1 VAASA
6 TTAVAPTVRKR
17 PTAQVV
23 SIDQAQRAGKYQRG
37 AKPTDQ
43 PVGTNGQPPP
53 WTSLRNRA
61 ASRQLT
67 GNHQPGTRASRIRG
81 ELAPVVRLYRRQ
93 DHQVDRMDAE
103 QCSEQEEHDPAR
115 RASRPGSSWSVGF
128 AFMEPYYH
136 QQDGPAGQFPSERD
150 AAWGPACGHHR
161 FYAAVLS
168 PRPRA
173 VVARARYL
181 AMLVATTR
189 LRASECR
196 AENRAIAVA
205 LMITGFRRWFAGVQP
220 AQLTRRFKAKLFNR
234 LRETAECMAADGRQK
249 PCLCPSSRRSLT
261 RSVIPAPRRPSP
273 P

>member
-1 VAASA
+1 
-6 TTAVAPTVRKR
+6 
-17 PTAQVV
+17 
-23 SIDQAQRAGKYQRG
+23 
-37 AKPTDQ
+37 
-43 PVGTNGQPPP
+43 
-53 WTSLRNRA
+53 
-61 ASRQLT
+61 
-67 GNHQPGTRASRIRG
+67 
-81 ELAPVVRLYRRQ
+81 
-93 DHQVDRMDAE
+93 M
-103 QCSEQEEHDPAR
+103 
-115 RASRPGSSWSVGF
+115 GF

-205 LMITGFRRWFAGVQP
+205 LMIPGFRRWFAGVQP
-220 AQLTRRFKAKLFNR
+220 AQLTKRFKAKLFNR

-249 PCLCPSSRRSLT
+249 KPCLCPSSRRSLT
-261 RSVIPAPRRPSP
+261 RSRHPARRADHRLHEIGSLFARERSLPDERVPCHERDRVADGCRRAHARTTSLAASRHQ
-273 P
+273 

>member
-1 VAASA
+1 MA
-6 TTAVAPTVRKR
+6 
-17 PTAQVV
+17 
-23 SIDQAQRAGKYQRG
+23 
-37 AKPTDQ
+37 
-43 PVGTNGQPPP
+43 
-53 WTSLRNRA
+53 
-61 ASRQLT
+61 
-67 GNHQPGTRASRIRG
+67 
-81 ELAPVVRLYRRQ
+81 
-93 DHQVDRMDAE
+93 AE
-103 QCSEQEEHDPAR
+103 QCSEQKETTQPDER
-115 RASRPGSSWSVGF
+115 VGRGSSWSVGF

>member
-1 VAASA
+1 
-6 TTAVAPTVRKR
+6 
-17 PTAQVV
+17 
-23 SIDQAQRAGKYQRG
+23 
-37 AKPTDQ
+37 
-43 PVGTNGQPPP
+43 
-53 WTSLRNRA
+53 
-61 ASRQLT
+61 
-67 GNHQPGTRASRIRG
+67 
-81 ELAPVVRLYRRQ
+81 
-93 DHQVDRMDAE
+93 
-103 QCSEQEEHDPAR
+103 
-115 RASRPGSSWSVGF
+115 
-128 AFMEPYYH
+128 MEPYYH

-150 AAWGPACGHHR
+150 AGWGPACGYHR

-196 AENRAIAVA
+196 AENRGIAVA

-249 PCLCPSSRRSLT
+249 PCLCPSSDARSHEVLFRRRPDHHLHEIGSLFACERSLPDE
-261 RSVIPAPRRPSP
+261 RVPCYE
-273 P
+273 

>member
-1 VAASA
+1 MGSFRVALVGIHRNSANGATSLIVVQARSERRKPTLLRSVLAALPWRLTSIYGRVGGGAMPQRVRDGKNCRNVAASA
-6 TTAVAPTVRKR
+6 TTAIAPTVRKR

-115 RASRPGSSWSVGF
+115 RASR
-128 AFMEPYYH
+128 
-136 QQDGPAGQFPSERD
+136 AGVVVV
-150 AAWGPACGHHR
+150 CGLRVHG
-161 FYAAVLS
+161 AVLS
-168 PRPRA
+168 PAGRPGWAIPERA
-173 VVARARYL
+173 
-181 AMLVATTR
+181 
-189 LRASECR
+189 
-196 AENRAIAVA
+196 
-205 LMITGFRRWFAGVQP
+205 
-220 AQLTRRFKAKLFNR
+220 
-234 LRETAECMAADGRQK
+234 
-249 PCLCPSSRRSLT
+249 
-261 RSVIPAPRRPSP
+261 
-273 P
+273 

>member
-1 VAASA
+1 MPKGKGLSL
-6 TTAVAPTVRKR
+6 AVSKEG
-17 PTAQVV
+17 
-23 SIDQAQRAGKYQRG
+23 GK
-37 AKPTDQ
+37 
-43 PVGTNGQPPP
+43 
-53 WTSLRNRA
+53 W
-61 ASRQLT
+61 
-67 GNHQPGTRASRIRG
+67 
-81 ELAPVVRLYRRQ
+81 
-93 DHQVDRMDAE
+93 
-103 QCSEQEEHDPAR
+103 
-115 RASRPGSSWSVGF
+115 
-128 AFMEPYYH
+128 
-136 QQDGPAGQFPSERD
+136 
-150 AAWGPACGHHR
+150 
-161 FYAAVLS
+161 
-168 PRPRA
+168 
-173 VVARARYL
+173 YL